1 MSAPVVLYSRDP
13 GGTNQMIALH
23 VVLTGAEAPSSPDVA
38 ALKIRVGDRP
48 LRVVAKDQ
56 ALAFWKRA
64 GVPAEIWDG
73 DVTSW
78 PEPHAEALL
87 TATSDIDDRSPQRL
101 WRWAADRSIFT
112 AAFVDGPH
120 TPDQRFRTEDG
131 ARIVPDLIFASD
143 RESLG
148 ALADA
153 GLPADRLRLAGAL
166 HEVRVRAL
174 ARAVGPERIASLRR
188 HWDAQPG
195 ERVVLFASDCG
206 REIAAAGRAMAYDE
220 IEGLQRLLRG
230 KPGRVV
236 IRPHPKDTPG
246 KYQSFVSDLVRVS
259 SEEDSIAA
267 ILAADVVA
275 GMASAL
281 LVEATVL
288 QRPARSLW
296 PAHPLY
302 RGDNV

>member
-1 MSAPVVLYSRDP
+1 MSAPVILYSRDP

-23 VVLTGAEAPSSPDVA
+23 AVLTGAEAPPSPDVA
-38 ALKIRVGDRP
+38 ALKTRVGGQK

-56 ALAFWKRA
+56 ALAFWQRA
-64 GVPAEIWDG
+64 GVAAESWNG
-73 DVTSW
+73 DVASW
-78 PEPHAEALL
+78 PEPHADALL
-87 TATSDIDDRSPQRL
+87 TATSDIDDRSPQLL
-101 WRWAADRSIFT
+101 WRWAAERSIFT

-120 TPDQRFRTEDG
+120 TPDQRFRTDDG
-131 ARIVPDLIFASD
+131 VRIVPDLIYASD
-143 RESLG
+143 SESRD
-148 ALADA
+148 ALVEA
-153 GLPADRLRLAGAL
+153 GLPADRLRLAGPL

-174 ARAVGPERIASLRR
+174 ARAVGPERIAALRR
-188 HWDAQPG
+188 HWGANTG
-195 ERVVLFASDCG
+195 ERVVLYASDCG
-206 REIAAAGRAMAYDE
+206 REIAAAGRPMAYDE

-246 KYQSFVSDLVRVS
+246 KYQSFASDTVRVS

-296 PAHPLY
+296 PEHPLY
-302 RGDNV
+302 RGDDV